1 VRGGGRLLVYRL
13 DGDAEPLPP
22 PPPAPPRSLPPPP
35 PPSSP
40 ASERAIDRGAST
52 FSEHCAAC
60 HGVGAVGG
68 GVTPDL
74 RFMAP
79 STRSAFAAIVL
90 GGALQ
95 PRGMPSFAGVL
106 EPADLRAIRL
116 YLAKRAHA
124 AVSDTKHAPAEEPTD
139 P

>member
-1 VRGGGRLLVYRL
+1 M
-13 DGDAEPLPP
+13 
-22 PPPAPPRSLPPPP
+22 
-35 PPSSP
+35 
-40 ASERAIDRGAST
+40 
-52 FSEHCAAC
+52 
-60 HGVGAVGG
+60 
-68 GVTPDL
+68 TPDL

-79 STRSAFAAIVL
+79 STRSAFEAIVL

-116 YLAKRAHA
+116 YLAERAHA
-124 AVSDTKHAPAEEPTD
+124 AASDTERAPAEEPTG